1 MFWIQALN
9 EIRGLQLFSPSLCFG
24 LFIFFTSFKVQF
36 INFFLSRIML
46 LLFYLRTL
54 CLTHVNEAFTMFS
67 SRSFIILALP

>member
-9 EIRGLQLFSPSLCFG
+9 EIPGLQLFSPSLCFG
-24 LFIFFTSFKVQF
+24 LFIFFTTSFKVQF

-54 CLTHVNEAFTMFS
+54 CLTHVKEPLSCFLLEVL
-67 SRSFIILALP
+67 SF